1 MIMDQTK
8 PETSASETSAA
19 SAATPSPDILR
30 ADSSLPRI
38 AMVSTHGY
46 VAAQPPL
53 GAADTGG
60 QVVYVIEL
68 SKKLAQLGYEVDI
81 WTRRFED
88 QPEMEPVSEQVRV
101 IRVPC
106 GGKQFIPKE
115 YLSGKLPQW
124 GENALRF
131 IKKHGLKYEF
141 INSHYWDAGVAGQHL
156 SEALDV
162 PHVHTPHSLGVWK
175 KRQMENDYP
184 GDAAKFEKQYNF
196 TERIRRERELYTDAD
211 LVVATTPQQLD
222 LLKEDYDAPADNCRM
237 IPPGYDDNRFFPV
250 GDGSRN
256 AIRQRLGFSGKVV
269 MAIGRI
275 ARNKGYDLL
284 IQGFS
289 VLASREPEAVLHL
302 AIGGTSL
309 NKLEETILA
318 ELKELVVQLGLQD
331 KVQFGNF
338 IPDEQLAD
346 YYRAADL
353 FVLSSR
359 YEPFGMTAIEA
370 MACGTPTVVTIH
382 GGLYRALTFG
392 RHALFADPFDKEDLG
407 ITMLKAFRHP
417 RLRNRMARMGA
428 HKARSLFTW
437 TGIAQQLIATV
448 EQRHGATLVL
458 ADTEWD
464 EPWNDAD

>member
-1 MIMDQTK
+1 MDTTR
-8 PETSASETSAA
+8 PDSAPTEPTPLAA
-19 SAATPSPDILR
+19 PDQREDLLHS
-30 ADSSLPRI
+30 DSSLPRI

-60 QVVYVIEL
+60 QVVYVLEL

-88 QPEMEPVSEQVRV
+88 QPELEAVAEQVRI

-115 YLSGKLPQW
+115 YLAHKLPQW

-141 INSHYWDAGVAGQHL
+141 LDSHYWDAGVAGQHL

-162 PHVHTPHSLGVWK
+162 PHVHTPHSLGLWK
-175 KRQMENDYP
+175 KRQMESDYP

-196 TERIRRERELYTDAD
+196 IERIRREGLLYADAD

-222 LLKEDYDAPADNCRM
+222 LLKEDYEAPADNCRM

-250 GDGSRN
+250 GEGSRN

-269 MAIGRI
+269 MAVGRL

-284 IQGFS
+284 ILGFS
-289 VLASREPEAVLHL
+289 VLAARETDAVLHL
-302 AIGGTSL
+302 AVGGTNL
-309 NKLEETILA
+309 TKLEETILG
-318 ELKELVVQLGLQD
+318 ELKALVSQLNLEG
-331 KVQFGNF
+331 KVHFGNF
-338 IPDEQLAD
+338 IPDDQLAD
-346 YYRAADL
+346 HYRAADL

-370 MACGTPTVVTIH
+370 MASGTPTVVTVH

-392 RHALFADPFDKEDLG
+392 RHALFTDPFDKEDLG

-448 EQRHGATLVL
+448 EQRPGAALVL
-458 ADTEWD
+458 ADSEWD